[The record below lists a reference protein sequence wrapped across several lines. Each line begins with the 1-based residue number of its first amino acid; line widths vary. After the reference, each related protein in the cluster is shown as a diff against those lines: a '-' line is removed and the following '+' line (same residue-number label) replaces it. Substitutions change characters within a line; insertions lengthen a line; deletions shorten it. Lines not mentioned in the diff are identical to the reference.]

1 MKYGHEKE
9 LLHIQTGKILIMK
22 SLITIH
28 GVQYVEVFNDKIRYR
43 ADELREL

>member
-9 LLHIQTGKILIMK
+9 LIEIKTGKILIMK

-28 GVQYVEVFNDKIRYR
+28 GVQHVEVFNNKNRYR
-43 ADELREL
+43 ADELREY